1 MESVGI
7 LAPARL
13 DRWLQVVLVV
23 LLVTCAA
30 RYLMRHPFDVTA
42 VLILLGAVAL
52 GLAYST
58 RHLVADRPPWP
69 TVWVVVVVTIVRFLP
84 WRRRYDRRVDAR
96 AILAERYARGE
107 IDAEEYAARRDVL
120 SQ

>member
-1 MESVGI
+1 MSSQLLLHETAGWHWWF
-7 LAPARL
+7 APF
-13 DRWLQVVLVV
+13 W
-23 LLVTCAA
+23 
-30 RYLMRHPFDVTA
+30 
-42 VLILLGAVAL
+42 ILLWIAVI
-52 GLAYST
+52 
-58 RHLVADRPPWP
+58 
-69 TVWVVVVVTIVRFLP
+69 VTLVRFSP

>member
-1 MESVGI
+1 MSTQLLLHETAGWHWWF
-7 LAPARL
+7 APFWFL
-13 DRWLQVVLVV
+13 
-23 LLVTCAA
+23 
-30 RYLMRHPFDVTA
+30 
-42 VLILLGAVAL
+42 
-52 GLAYST
+52 
-58 RHLVADRPPWP
+58 
-69 TVWVVVVVTIVRFLP
+69 VWVVVIVTIVRFLP